1 LTDDITNDL
10 LLKKHSSLIQI
21 NSQMTLQQ
29 RKLFNLLLLNSNIN
43 NWDKNNLSYIE
54 IKKIKELLGITHKN
68 NKFIKDNLKKI
79 KDISIEY
86 NVLEKD
92 KEVWG
97 NFSLI
102 QEPEIKYGIL
112 SYSLPYRIR
121 ETIETGKPPF
131 ALLDMNITSTLTN
144 KYSIVFY
151 ELFVDYYSKKI
162 KKLLLPKLTIIQF
175 KTLLGIEK
183 EKYASMKDLKKY
195 VINKSLLE
203 LKLNANIEATYEIE
217 KILNEYYIKFDV
229 KFNKNIK
236 TIEPEKIMLFLNAE
250 NNKEIL
256 NSFIEAISEDNKA
269 LISLSRVFIK
279 NDNIIL
285 VFVEDGFEIEY
296 KLEEEETEELKY
308 LLENTRLMSN

>member
-1 LTDDITNDL
+1 LTDNITNDL

-29 RKLFNLLLLNSNIN
+29 RKLFNLLLLNSNVN
-43 NWDKNNLSYIE
+43 NWDRNNLSHIE
-54 IKKIKELLGITHKN
+54 IRKIKELLGITHKN

-102 QEPEIKYGIL
+102 QEPEIKNGIL

-131 ALLDMNITSTLTN
+131 ALLDMNITSNLTN

-162 KKLLLPKLTIIQF
+162 KKLLLPKLTILQF
-175 KTLLGIEK
+175 KTLLGIE
-183 EKYASMKDLKKY
+183 ESKYSNIKDLKKY
-195 VINKSLLE
+195 VINKALLE
-203 LKLNANIEATYEIE
+203 LRDSANIIATYEIE
-217 KILNEYYIKFDV
+217 RILNEYYIKFEV
-229 KFNKNIK
+229 KFEKNKNKVDID
-236 TIEPEKIMLFLNAE
+236 IFYSFLSDIG
-250 NNKEIL
+250 NKEIL
-256 NSFIEAISEDNKA
+256 NTFIEAVSEN
-269 LISLSRVFIK
+269 K
-279 NDNIIL
+279 NDNIYLSEVKVKKEDTVL
-285 VFVEDGFEIEY
+285 VFVEDEFELEY
-296 KLEEEETEELKY
+296 KLKEDETEDLKY
-308 LLENTRLMSN
+308 IIENTRLISN